1 MDIDNYAEWTADVW
15 LGPSHF
21 TSDTDDRARTSLAIC
36 TLGLA
41 GETGEV
47 VEHVK
52 KLLRDGTELGE
63 DFKKELGDVIY
74 YWARLCNA
82 FNIKPSDIIEMN
94 VEKLKSRKARGV
106 QRGSGDNR

>member
-1 MDIDNYAEWTADVW
+1 MDIDSYAEWTASTW
-15 LGPSHF
+15 LGPRNF
-21 TSDTDDRARTSLAIC
+21 VLDPDDYSKMSLAIC
-36 TLGLA
+36 TLGLS

-47 VEHVK
+47 TEHVK
-52 KLLRDGTELGE
+52 KLLRDGTKLGD

-82 FNIKPSDIIEMN
+82 FNIKPSDIIAMN

-106 QRGSGDNR
+106 MRGSGDNR